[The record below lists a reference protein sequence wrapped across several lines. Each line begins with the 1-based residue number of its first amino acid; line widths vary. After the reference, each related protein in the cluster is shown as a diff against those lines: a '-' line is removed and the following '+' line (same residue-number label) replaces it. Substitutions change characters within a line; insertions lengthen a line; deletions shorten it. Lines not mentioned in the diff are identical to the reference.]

1 MGLDYAA
8 IGRRIKA
15 ARVKQ
20 DMTQEELAELVQVS
34 TAHISKIET
43 AYTKPSFQVVVDIA
57 NALQTSVDELLV
69 DNVTYPSV
77 HLHKDFEPL
86 LEEMTVDELR
96 IMRDTMKTLRQ
107 SLLTYRK
114 RDQ

>member
-1 MGLDYAA
+1 MGLDYVA

-20 DMTQEELAELVQVS
+20 DMTQEELAEHVQVS

-57 NALQTSVDELLV
+57 NALQISTAA
-69 DNVTYPSV
+69 N
-77 HLHKDFEPL
+77 
-86 LEEMTVDELR
+86 
-96 IMRDTMKTLRQ
+96 
-107 SLLTYRK
+107 
-114 RDQ
+114 